1 MNNKLTWVLL
11 ASLLINAALVG
22 FVLGDRGRGGPLA
35 AFNRRMNPP
44 PGMMMN
50 QPADAATRDILKSA
64 FAAERDAIAKA
75 MKDAAQARRESV
87 AILHDDPLDMAKLDA
102 AMARLRAS
110 SSAAQESFHRTLRDA
125 AAKLNGPQ
133 RVVLA
138 RMLERAPM
146 GRMGNQRGGGPISNA
161 VVDIINDPER
171 GPPGPPHDMPL
182 PDGMGLGAPER
193 PE

>member
-35 AFNRRMNPP
+35 VFNRRMNPP

-50 QPADAATRDILKSA
+50 QPPDEATRDVLKSA
-64 FAAERDAIAKA
+64 FATESEAIAKA
-75 MKDAAQARRESV
+75 MKDAAEARRESV
-87 AILHDDPLDMAKLDA
+87 TILHDDPLDMAKLDA
-102 AMARLRAS
+102 AMARLRTS
-110 SSAAQESFHRTLRDA
+110 SSAAQESFHRTLRNA
-125 AAKLNGPQ
+125 AGRLDGPQ

-138 RMLERAPM
+138 RMLERAPD
-146 GRMGNQRGGGPISNA
+146 RMGNPRGGGPMSNA
-161 VVDIINDPER
+161 VVDIIN
-171 GPPGPPHDMPL
+171 GPPPRDMPPPL
-182 PDGMGLGAPER
+182 PNGMGLGAPAH